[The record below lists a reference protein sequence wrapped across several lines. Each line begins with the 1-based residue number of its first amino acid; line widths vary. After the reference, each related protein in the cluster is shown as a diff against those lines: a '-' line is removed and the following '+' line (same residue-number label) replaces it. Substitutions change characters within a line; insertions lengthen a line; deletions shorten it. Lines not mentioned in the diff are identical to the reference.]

1 MGKITIIYVKQDRYS
16 LKQLYDVL
24 NKIAIREGLQNTDY
38 FYTDQEVENL
48 KKRKDIEWI

>member
-1 MGKITIIYVKQDRYS
+1 MGKTTFVYVKQDRYS

-38 FYTDQEVENL
+38 FYTDQEVEKL
-48 KKRKDIEWI
+48 KERKDIEWI

>member
-1 MGKITIIYVKQDRYS
+1 MGKTKIIYVKQDRYT

-24 NKIAIREGLQNTDY
+24 NKIAIREGLQNEEY
-38 FYTDQEVENL
+38 FYMGKELEEL

>member
-1 MGKITIIYVKQDRYS
+1 MGKTTIIYVKQDRYS

-24 NKIAIREGLQNTDY
+24 NKIAIRQGLQNTDY
-38 FYTDQEVENL
+38 FYSDQEVKEL